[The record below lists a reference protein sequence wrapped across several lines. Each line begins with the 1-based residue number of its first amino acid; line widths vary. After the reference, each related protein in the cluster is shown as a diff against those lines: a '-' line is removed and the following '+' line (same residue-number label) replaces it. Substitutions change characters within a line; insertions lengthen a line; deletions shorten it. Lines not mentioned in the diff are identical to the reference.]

1 MFLDGVTYA
10 SIARN
15 LAQGRGR
22 FWAPHYTDTIYPA
35 FHEHP
40 PLAFWLQSLWF
51 RAFGDHWFVE
61 RVYSATAAA
70 LIALF
75 IIVTWRAVH
84 AVPDARN
91 QGWLPVA
98 LWMAVPVVSW
108 AIVGNL
114 LETTVAV
121 FVTAAVAVLT
131 LGLRPTEDW
140 RTRRFSPALRPFDS
154 AQVVPS
160 SVEGQRCSGHS
171 KVQSRGEDQQDS
183 SSCPPRPPW
192 WDCLPARPGSLPVL
206 VACGCLSGLCVVGAT
221 LAKGPVGLF
230 PLAAPLIL
238 ALLPERRWR
247 WTWCGAAA
255 QWTAVL
261 LCGALL
267 YVGGESRESLSRY
280 LHEQVVSALAGRR
293 EVSAGPLTMV
303 GALVEGVWLPMALV
317 SGMLVVMARR
327 WTTPPSRGR
336 SVAAAFTLLGLC
348 GTLPILVSPK
358 QTGHYLMP
366 AVPFYAIGAAAFVAP
381 TAADLLNRLRA
392 GRSAVA
398 LRVLAATVAVA
409 AGVAAALPAF
419 EREPARL
426 AELDRL
432 AAVAPRGATVGI
444 CPSTNGDWGLHAWFQ
459 RRFQMSLDAA
469 DPVSHEWF
477 LQAGEPACTP
487 VTCRAASDTSARLV
501 LLRCDR

>member
-10 SIARN
+10 SISRN

-40 PLAFWLQSLWF
+40 PLAFWMQSLWF

-61 RVYSATAAA
+61 RAYSATAAA

-75 IIVTWRAVH
+75 IVITWRALH

-91 QGWLPVA
+91 QDWLPVA
-98 LWMAVPVVSW
+98 LWMAAPVVSW

-121 FVTAAVAVLT
+121 FVTAAVAVLI
-131 LGLRPTEDW
+131 LGLRTAD
-140 RTRRFSPALRPFDS
+140 F
-154 AQVVPS
+154 
-160 SVEGQRCSGHS
+160 
-171 KVQSRGEDQQDS
+171 
-183 SSCPPRPPW
+183 SSCPPRPPRW
-192 WDCLPARPGSLPVL
+192 VCLPAGPGSVL
-206 VACGCLSGLCVVGAT
+206 VMVACGCLSGLCVVGAT

-247 WTWCGAAA
+247 STWCGAAG

-267 YVGGESRESLSRY
+267 YAGGESRESLSRY

-317 SGMLVVMARR
+317 SAMLVIMARQ

-366 AVPFYAIGAAAFVAP
+366 AVPFYALGAAAVVAP

-487 VTCRAASDTSARLV
+487 ATCRAASDTSARLV

>member
-15 LAQGRGR
+15 LAQGRGQ

-61 RVYSATAAA
+61 RAYSATAAV

-75 IIVTWRAVH
+75 IVITWRAVH
-84 AVPDARN
+84 SMPDGRN
-91 QGWLPVA
+91 QDWLPVA
-98 LWMAVPVVSW
+98 LWMAAPVVSW
-108 AIVGNL
+108 TIVGNL
-114 LETTVAV
+114 LETTVSV

-131 LGLRPTEDW
+131 LGLRDFSAFAKASAD
-140 RTRRFSPALRPFDS
+140 RRSFSGGG
-154 AQVVPS
+154 S
-160 SVEGQRCSGHS
+160 SG
-171 KVQSRGEDQQDS
+171 
-183 SSCPPRPPW
+183 PPRPPW
-192 WDCLPARPGSLPVL
+192 WDRYRWGALPGRPGSVPVL
-206 VACGCLSGLCVVGAT
+206 IACGCLSGLGVVGAT

-230 PLAAPLIL
+230 PLATPFIL

-247 WTWCGAAA
+247 STWCGAAA
-255 QWTAVL
+255 QWTIVI

-267 YVGGESRESLSRY
+267 YLGGDSRESLSRY
-280 LHEQVVSALAGRR
+280 LREQVVSALAGRR
-293 EVSAGPLTMV
+293 ETSAGPWTMV
-303 GALVEGVWLPMALV
+303 GALVEGVWLPMALF

-327 WTTPPSRGR
+327 WTIAPSRER
-336 SVAAAFTLLGLC
+336 SVAVAFTLLGLC
-348 GTLPILVSPK
+348 GTLPILLSPK

-366 AVPFYAIGAAAFVAP
+366 AVPFYAIGAGAFVAP

-392 GRSAVA
+392 RRSAVA
-398 LRVLAATVAVA
+398 LRVLAATVVA
-409 AGVAAALPAF
+409 GAGVAAALPAF

-477 LQAGEPACTP
+477 LQTGEAMCAP
-487 VTCRAASDTSARLV
+487 VTCRAVSDPSARLV
-501 LLRCDR
+501 LLRCAQ

>member
-61 RVYSATAAA
+61 RAYSATAAA

-75 IIVTWRAVH
+75 IVVTWRAVH

-91 QGWLPVA
+91 QDWLPVA

-131 LGLRPTEDW
+131 LGLGHGQPATEFSAFAKASAD
-140 RTRRFSPALRPFDS
+140 RRRFS
-154 AQVVPS
+154 
-160 SVEGQRCSGHS
+160 GGW
-171 KVQSRGEDQQDS
+171 
-183 SSCPPRPPW
+183 SSCPRRPPW
-192 WDCLPARPGSLPVL
+192 WHRDYSGALPARPGSLPVL

-247 WTWCGAAA
+247 STWCGAAA

-267 YVGGESRESLSRY
+267 YAGGEARESLSRY
-280 LHEQVVSALAGRR
+280 LHEQVVPALAGRR
-293 EVSAGPLTMV
+293 EMSAGPLTMV

-366 AVPFYAIGAAAFVAP
+366 AVPFYAIGAAAFLSP

-419 EREPARL
+419 EREPARMG
-426 AELDRL
+426 ELDRL

-444 CPSTNGDWGLHAWFQ
+444 CPSANGDWGLHAWFQ

-501 LLRCDR
+501 LLRCGQ